1 MSISLRRKVF
11 EALAASFLKAR
22 PAAISSRKNRRFF
35 AIFPVPLGIYNRN
48 SHLVLTTRTIP
59 RPLELENRPVRAN
72 FLLWPN
78 LLTLQAPVVAVL
90 WQVLLAHSLHLKLDT
105 FAPWALGLAVWLIYV
120 SDHLM
125 DTARPRPDL
134 PEPPRKAF
142 SRRHRD
148 KFLVIAIVVAS
159 VLAAGVIRFLWE
171 IAARVGW
178 QISVGVACYFALIHF
193 TPPHWRGNWPREMAV
208 AVIFTLGTF
217 AAVWFDLGQN
227 TAPLLWPAAL
237 FAALVCTNCSLIET
251 WEWEETP
258 NPVARLVAHHLI
270 HIGVIIA
277 LASAA
282 LALADLIPSPFAAA
296 SSISGLG
303 FALLAFARSRQKLPI
318 RFISPVADLILCSP
332 LLVLLWQFSIRL

>member
-1 MSISLRRKVF
+1 
-11 EALAASFLKAR
+11 
-22 PAAISSRKNRRFF
+22 
-35 AIFPVPLGIYNRN
+35 
-48 SHLVLTTRTIP
+48 LTTRTIP
-59 RPLELENRPVRAN
+59 RPLELEDRPVRAH

-90 WQVLLAHSLHLKLDT
+90 WQVLLAHSLHLKLDG

-125 DTARPRPDL
+125 DTARPCPNL
-134 PEPPRKAF
+134 TEPPRKAF

-178 QISVGVACYFALIHF
+178 QISVGVGCYFALIHF
-193 TPPHWRGNWPREMAV
+193 TPPHWRGNWPREMVV
-208 AVIFTLGTF
+208 AAIFTLGTF
-217 AAVWFDLGQN
+217 AAVWFHAGEN
-227 TAPLLWPAAL
+227 TGPLVGPAAL

-251 WEWEETP
+251 WEWEERP
-258 NPVARLVAHHLI
+258 NSVARWVARHLPHVGI
-270 HIGVIIA
+270 TIA

-282 LALADLIPSPFAAA
+282 LALAGLIPSPFGAA
-296 SSISGLG
+296 SFISGLG
-303 FALLAFARSRQKLPI
+303 FALLAIARSRQKLPI
-318 RFISPVADLILCSP
+318 RFVSPAADLILCSP
-332 LLVLLWQFSIRL
+332 LLILLWPLSIRP